1 MASIENKIRD
11 MMNRKVDV
19 AESFPGMGNNK
30 EAAAMSQGSSEKPEV
45 QMMGVSSAA
54 KPADSTNKLA
64 AGAGVKE
71 DKPMKQGSS
80 QDAVIDSEDDQET
93 QGKTQASKA
102 KKQPEPKHQ
111 GAGAAPNYTTHAD
124 PTSVVNQASSA
135 GNVYKEEAEVE
146 EAVVIKPTPAV
157 QSAIDA
163 FKKKRAEA
171 AKVNDGKTKPPMPA
185 MKPAMKKEE
194 VEENKE
200 EEQLFIT
207 EEEYNALSDEE
218 KAEWE
223 AVEVEQESDEEVTEA
238 KMDKMMAKKEA
249 MMKKMKEELSKDIE
263 NLLSTE
269 SELSED
275 FKVKATSLFEAVVT
289 ARVAHEIEIME
300 DVLAEQAAEV
310 VGEMHQELVNK
321 VDAYLNYVVEQWMEQ
336 NALAIE
342 NGLRTEVTEDFIAG
356 LKVLFKENY
365 IEVPEEKY
373 DVLGEMQKK
382 IEELTTVANEA
393 FAEAVELKKA
403 LTESKRDAVFM
414 KVTSDLAQ
422 TESEKLRGLVEEV
435 EFDTPELFE
444 QKLTVIKGNYFPKA
458 VVENVTLP
466 EEQPIVEETSGTVA
480 QYAARISRT
489 KF

>member
-11 MMNRKVDV
+11 MMNLKVDV

-310 VGEMHQELVNK
+310 VGEMHQELVDK

>member
-11 MMNRKVDV
+11 MMNRKAEV
-19 AESFPGMGNNK
+19 AEAFPGMGNNK
-30 EAAAMSQGSSEKPEV
+30 EAAAMAQGSSEKPAI
-45 QMMGVSSAA
+45 QMMNVTGAD
-54 KPADSTNKLA
+54 KPGNPVNALA

-80 QDAVIDSEDDQET
+80 QDAVIDSEDDEKT
-93 QGKTQASKA
+93 QGKTQAAKA

-124 PTSVVNQASSA
+124 PSSVVNQASSA

-171 AKVNDGKTKPPMPA
+171 AKVNDGKTNPPMKA
-185 MKPAMKKEE
+185 VRKEE
-194 VEENKE
+194 VEVE
-200 EEQLFIT
+200 EAEETFIS

-218 KAEWE
+218 KAEYE
-223 AVEVEQESDEEVTEA
+223 AVEVELEEATEEAAEVEEVEEA
-238 KMDKMMAKKEA
+238 KMMKKKEE
-249 MMKKMKEELSKDIE
+249 MMKKMKEELAKDVE
-263 NLLSTE
+263 SLLSTE
-269 SELSED
+269 SELSEE
-275 FKVKATSLFEAVVT
+275 FKSKATSLFEAVVT
-289 ARVAHEIEIME
+289 ARVAHEVEIME
-300 DVLAEQAAEV
+300 DALTEQAAEV
-310 VGEMHQELVNK
+310 VAEMHQELVNK
-321 VDAYLNYVVEQWMEQ
+321 VDAYLNYVVEQWVEQ

-356 LKVLFKENY
+356 LKVLFQENY

-373 DVLGEMQKK
+373 DVLGEMQNQ
-382 IEELTTVANEA
+382 IEELTAVANQA

-403 LTESKRDAVFM
+403 LTESKREAVFVR
-414 KVTSDLAQ
+414 VTSDLAQ

-444 QKLTVIKGNYFPKA
+444 KKLNVIKNNYFPKNI
-458 VVENVTLP
+458 VETPTLS